1 MLPSIRHQI
10 SCHTVQELSI
20 RASFGTVVPRDAKQ
34 FFWEQA
40 VLRLLWLKIDSRS
53 PEPSYYTTMFR
64 GLNIFPWNVLDSS
77 SVFKLL
83 LFIIIWYL
91 HIWSLK
97 IFSITAL
104 IFVHLNHFWPQFPSV
119 FLIRTWEIFVEF
131 GFNSVLVLLKQHIQF
146 KLISSYSID
155 SLQSCDWLATLM
167 GKTGCPIVDSQ

>member
-104 IFVHLNHFWPQFPSV
+104 IFVHLNHFWPSFQVYFWFEPERFLLNLGLILFLFYWNNTFNLNLFHHTVLIVFSHVTDLLPS
-119 FLIRTWEIFVEF
+119 WA
-131 GFNSVLVLLKQHIQF
+131 KQDVQ
-146 KLISSYSID
+146 
-155 SLQSCDWLATLM
+155 
-167 GKTGCPIVDSQ
+167 